1 MFKTLIKLFIINLI
15 CTLIYFNLFKFF
27 DRAGL
32 GAIMYAFMLIIV
44 FWIYLIF
51 FAAYSVKKTD
61 SILKALLLYISAYT
75 VVLLI
80 KVVPNIHWFIE
91 EPDYKW
97 LDSFRRNITGNGVP
111 FLISVVITKLIL
123 VFKAKRNKDANMGES
138 KADE

>member
-1 MFKTLIKLFIINLI
+1 MFKTLIKLFIINSI
-15 CTLIYFNLFKFF
+15 CTLIYFNLLKFF

-32 GAIMYAFMLIIV
+32 GAIMYAFTLIIV
-44 FWIYLIF
+44 FLIYLIF
-51 FAAYSVKKTD
+51 FGAYSVKKTD

-91 EPDYKW
+91 KPDYKW
-97 LDSFRRNITGNGVP
+97 LDSFRRNITANGVP